1 MRERPGAFLMP
12 RAKSARGKV
21 RGALPRTPARGK
33 PPETPARF
41 PFCLIFQ
48 NGPRRQG
55 CAPKNLFKGGKDFS
69 PPRSNRA
76 PLTAPGRSEDWLVIR
91 KSGLMQS
98 QNPPR
103 LRVCAAS
110 RWSAQSGFNQF
121 GGATPPTTQPDRS
134 RANKTG
140 HLDMLITAIYTCSAL
155 CTILPFTIVKTERMF
170 LISASG
176 TVK

>member
-91 KSGLMQS
+91 KSGTNAKPKPSSLAS
-98 QNPPR
+98 LCGLPLVGPER
-103 LRVCAAS
+103 L
-110 RWSAQSGFNQF
+110 
-121 GGATPPTTQPDRS
+121 QPVWRCHTS
-134 RANKTG
+134 NHSTG
-140 HLDMLITAIYTCSAL
+140 QITC
-155 CTILPFTIVKTERMF
+155 
-170 LISASG
+170 
-176 TVK
+176 